1 MSAIISTEAVVLNT
15 YDFSNTSKIVVLYT
29 QKLGKISALI
39 KAGRDKNSK
48 IGRTA
53 DILNLISIVLYNK
66 DVREVQLLTQA
77 DMVAFFGNIREDYDS
92 LLHAHAVLELFQ
104 YLVKEHE
111 ENQRLYAGLRK
122 ILYRFD
128 QKAEPPPVTF
138 LRFFIFFIE
147 LAGYE
152 LSTEFCSN
160 CGRTADHTKDE
171 AGLNNTAGVLCSD
184 CAQKIPHTV
193 HVSQELFNAL
203 HCLKSGNRESDLQ
216 PGGAIRLIS
225 MLESF
230 LKYQIPEFQ
239 GLKSIK
245 SI

>member
-1 MSAIISTEAVVLNT
+1 MSVIITTEAVVINS

-29 QKLGKISALI
+29 QKLGKISAMI

-66 DVREVQLLTQA
+66 DMREVQLLTQA
-77 DMVAFFGNIREDYDS
+77 DMVAYFSNIRENYDA
-92 LLHAHAVLELFQ
+92 LLYAHAVLELFQ

-128 QKAEPPPVTF
+128 QRAEPPSVTF
-138 LRFFIFFIE
+138 LRFFVFFIE

-152 LSTEFCSN
+152 LSTNYCSN
-160 CGRTADHTKDE
+160 CGQMIDPMNSS
-171 AGLNNTAGVLCSD
+171 AGFNNTAGVLCSE
-184 CAQKIPHTV
+184 CTQKMTLTV
-193 HVSQELFNAL
+193 SVSQELFSAL
-203 HCLKSGNRESDLQ
+203 HCLKSGTVQTGLSQEQAS
-216 PGGAIRLIS
+216 RLIS

-245 SI
+245 CI

>member
-1 MSAIISTEAVVLNT
+1 MSVIITTEAVVLNT

-53 DILNLISIVLYNK
+53 DMLNLISIVLYNK

-77 DMVAFFGNIREDYDS
+77 DLVAFFGNIREDYES
-92 LLHAHAVLELFQ
+92 LLYAHAVLELFQ
-104 YLVKEHE
+104 NMVKEHE

-128 QKAEPPPVTF
+128 QKTELPSVTF
-138 LRFFIFFIE
+138 LRFFVFFIE

-152 LSTEFCSN
+152 LSTGHCSN
-160 CGRTADHTKDE
+160 CGQVIDPMNSA
-171 AGLNNTAGVLCSD
+171 AGFNSTAGVLCD
-184 CAQKIPHTV
+184 ECTQKIPLTV
-193 HVSQELFNAL
+193 PVNQELFRGL
-203 HCLKSGNRESDLQ
+203 HCLKSGKSDTGLNQ
-216 PGGAIRLIS
+216 GQASRLIS
-225 MLESF
+225 MLENF

-239 GLKSIK
+239 GLKSIR

>member
-1 MSAIISTEAVVLNT
+1 MSAIITTEAVVINS

-48 IGRTA
+48 IGRSA

-66 DVREVQLLTQA
+66 DIREVQLLTQA
-77 DMVAFFGNIREDYDS
+77 DMVAYFSNIREDYET
-92 LLHAHAVLELFQ
+92 LLYAHAVLELFQ

-128 QKAEPPPVTF
+128 QKEEPPPITF
-138 LRFFIFFIE
+138 LRFFVFFIE

-152 LSTEFCSN
+152 LSTRHCSI
-160 CGRTADHTKDE
+160 CGKIFDPMKSS
-171 AGLNNTAGVLCSD
+171 AGFNNTAGVLCSE
-184 CAQKIPHTV
+184 CTQKMTLTV
-193 HVSQELFNAL
+193 PVNQELFSAL
-203 HCLKSGNRESDLQ
+203 HCLKSGTTDISLTQ
-216 PGGAIRLIS
+216 GQASRLIS

-230 LKYQIPEFQ
+230 LKYHIPEFQ